1 LQWSQ
6 RERKN
11 SFFAI
16 EEDQVASFTNGVP
29 RPIESASH
37 STTVTEHFAHKI
49 EEDEVEQFNIDDGG
63 QLRRCS
69 MAAKRLVTRCRCLFG
84 NLRREQNAS
93 PDKSSQGPRTLKVL
107 LILHILK
114 HAGLRAHVSNPNLEA
129 FDMWGI
135 DPSGSF
141 DGLLSILNKT
151 PTCFSLPPLLG
162 SFSC

>member
-1 LQWSQ
+1 MREEESKCG

-63 QLRRCS
+63 QLGS
-69 MAAKRLVTRCRCLFG
+69 TR
-84 NLRREQNAS
+84 NAS

-114 HAGLRAHVSNPNLEA
+114 HAGLRAHVSNPNLKA

-141 DGLLSILNKT
+141 DGLLSILN
-151 PTCFSLPPLLG
+151 
-162 SFSC
+162 

>member
-1 LQWSQ
+1 MREEESKCG

-63 QLRRCS
+63 QLGS
-69 MAAKRLVTRCRCLFG
+69 TRVGAPWRPS
-84 NLRREQNAS
+84 AS
-93 PDKSSQGPRTLKVL
+93 
-107 LILHILK
+107 
-114 HAGLRAHVSNPNLEA
+114 
-129 FDMWGI
+129 
-135 DPSGSF
+135 
-141 DGLLSILNKT
+141 
-151 PTCFSLPPLLG
+151 
-162 SFSC
+162 